1 MENVFYFNNE
11 NNVSFSSIQR
21 KKKMLEFYKL
31 QIFLPYIFKPLIS
44 GFVF

>member
-21 KKKMLEFYKL
+21 KKMLEFYKL